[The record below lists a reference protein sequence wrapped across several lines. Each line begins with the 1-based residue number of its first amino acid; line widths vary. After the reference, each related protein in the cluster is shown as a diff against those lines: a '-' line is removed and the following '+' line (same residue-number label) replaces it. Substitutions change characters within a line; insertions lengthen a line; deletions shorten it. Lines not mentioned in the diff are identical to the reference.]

1 MITAYTRSYNKI
13 VDRLIVRCYLS
24 LPVADFS
31 AESGPLDAL
40 LDTGAMSTC
49 NLRRKHSD
57 NGADADRGGEQR
69 AI

>member
-1 MITAYTRSYNKI
+1 MITAYTRPYDKI
-13 VDRLIVRCYLS
+13 VDQLIVKCYLS
-24 LPVADFS
+24 LPSADS

-57 NGADADRGGEQR
+57 NGADAGRGGEQR
-69 AI
+69 AV